1 MASRNPNVVQAANKA
16 LARSALVRANASL
29 RNHQPRTPTNH
40 AYRAS
45 IKLEDELRSMV
56 QRDPY
61 IEVRRIDTIL
71 PDGGLTW
78 GTIRSAITGRSM
90 TVTITRL
97 GVPMVGSQ
105 PVMGT
110 LGRAVASLG

>member
-1 MASRNPNVVQAANKA
+1 MAGRNPNIVNAASRA

-29 RNHQPRTPTNH
+29 RDYRPRTPTSH
-40 AYRAS
+40 AIRAGT
-45 IKLEDELRSMV
+45 KLEEELRSIV

-61 IEVRRIDTIL
+61 VEVRQTGTIL

-78 GTIRSAITGRSM
+78 GTIRSAVTGRSF
-90 TVTITRL
+90 TITITRL
-97 GVPMVGSQ
+97 GVPMVGDQ

-110 LGRAVASLG
+110 LGQAVRALG